1 MVVEIFQ
8 CSVCELRFQSPSE
21 LDDHMAQ
28 EHPDFHWEP
37 RSLEDSLLGAA
48 HRRRHLSPR
57 YPPDYKAAPLPVSN
71 PKKSEAGE
79 SVDRLHPT
87 GGNNEPWIDRAACA
101 GLDPTLFFGF
111 ENETEEESQAREAK
125 AKGIC
130 VGCPVADDCLEFALA
145 TNQRFGI
152 WGGLDAG
159 ERASELRRRAARSRT
174 SGRLQGG
181 GER

>member
-1 MVVEIFQ
+1 MEVFQ

-21 LDDHMAQ
+21 LDDHMVQ

-37 RSLEDSLLGAA
+37 RSVEDSLLGAT

-57 YPPDYKAAPLPVSN
+57 YPPDYKAAPLPVSSTGQ
-71 PKKSEAGE
+71 SEGGE
-79 SVDRLHPT
+79 SVGRSHPT
-87 GGNNEPWIDRAACA
+87 RGTNEPWIDRAACA

-111 ENETEEESQAREAK
+111 ENETEEESRAREAK